1 MCAMD
6 PLSEVKTMLRS
17 ILISSPVVIDVYQ
30 LNRDFREQE
39 GTGIPYQ
46 KFGHKSL
53 IDFLKSIP
61 DVLFINGNSEYSE
74 VTPVESEKSSH
85 VNDLVLKQKSKKTP
99 GSFFPKNCK
108 PSRNRRNKLNS
119 FQPPPRFQ
127 KHQEVISKV
136 KVDDGYSSQKS
147 YSDKSTNALKPS
159 TNQKTSLECNKNSN
173 RVGNRPTNYNSSS
186 DNSREIRQ
194 RLNSGNKEIEGFSK
208 NNCNKNIKNPK
219 IVEESTKL
227 LRRINYKDTFLNE
240 DNSFNVDISLKGE
253 KPADKIYWNGG
264 TIKKTN
270 KKNNTPENCS
280 GTENSLEKNIKSSTN
295 KCTRSRHFT
304 PNSSSHLMDS
314 AVKNKSKETH
324 NREKYKSLSLTT
336 KKNCIPKAVQD
347 NLKNLIADFPEGI
360 CCSELPL
367 VYKNFTGEDLLFEDF
382 GYRCLIY
389 LCLDLEHIF
398 HCTKESQCDYKL
410 FDVRKPLP
418 ELNIPQ
424 ESSLE
429 GMTQNSESSPAIP
442 EMRWG
447 SFDSF
452 VPHDAVRLGFKPNR
466 IQVAEVLEEGTS
478 INVTVAD
485 IYDISKFWMIID
497 DSQLDELMD
506 NMQEFYGINRTR
518 YLVPKSLLVETLYCV
533 VLFKGK
539 FHRAVILN
547 VMPGYEY
554 LKVYY
559 VDFGTLAKVS
569 KTEVWY
575 ITKEFSELPT
585 QAIRARL
592 GDIYPPNQGTTWSP
606 FANYDFSGLTCMKK
620 FIAEIIRVDK
630 KKNLVDIKLNDGYSD
645 MSDILVNRNLAK
657 FINKPQKKHIDDPNC
672 KPRVQY
678 VHLFPTFDEI
688 ENWIVPSTEEAADF
702 LNTTVTAD
710 FLYSQYFN
718 RTVDTN
724 LIKSIEEKMELT
736 CKKNKS
742 LMKYHKSSEISLN
755 HNIEE
760 INKIAYGDL
769 YNFFTENV
777 IEDNHINESETKELE
792 EIQDDVLGENAIE
805 ESECKG
811 TVEDHNVS
819 FTNKRII
826 DIKNDELLISIL
838 RQTRM
843 KKSYSVQD
851 DKCGK
856 NFNTSE
862 KVLKGTESE
871 SFTLHTKRI
880 FEELSESSNGIDIS
894 CKSYNTSNLMQF
906 DDDNVSVPE
915 VSSTFHEQ
923 VCAMSTKPF
932 FKVVDCSESSDADDE
947 DSDAV
952 QNSLD
957 YSYNSNK
964 SKELKKVNSNNE
976 LNGIITINTT
986 SLQETRIFVDQ
997 DNFATH
1003 NVDATQNESK
1013 NGCLTHASSDGQN
1026 IDVERLII
1034 LNSYSSNSED
1044 QSSHKDFSGIV
1055 DCCSNAS
1062 DANFEHCDF
1071 NNSIVQEKQIQ
1082 TLMTENLHYI
1092 SRNRY
1097 PEYQLDIFDS
1107 VNASSIFVDEGS
1119 QKDPT
1124 LEDVQEHNFATSNIS
1139 NSAAAGNAINDN
1151 HLISNFHHRVIS
1163 YGDTISN
1170 DFQLLKLKGEAI
1182 SSISRLGINNSSTP
1196 IYSQSLFDTSIVTI
1210 DSAEC
1215 ESEFREESIS
1225 RLSSKLETLED
1236 EKKISENSA
1245 IMSPVQDLSFEN
1257 NHDCQAFSSI
1267 TNSVVAS
1274 TPLPNQR
1281 ALSKDRS
1288 FLEEFEILDHSTSS
1302 SISDLRNETVL
1313 SRLSFISGE
1322 WISIELQNSKCGTN
1336 NSDPLNDAQS
1346 TEPDNSVKNEVLN
1359 SVSQENTLLSAV
1371 SMSLESSSQSKIDS
1385 NTSLLSES
1393 EFAVKKDVSKDLE
1406 NADKSVN
1413 PTNWKYESA
1422 SIPQSQVGNLEH
1434 DFNYR
1439 VPFNNP
1445 EPSTSSH
1452 PRMLAPVCGIQTW
1465 MHPPRMLV
1473 PGPPLPFIP
1482 IPTSGQ
1488 QRLLFP
1494 SGPQFH
1500 VPVNHYNCVPGSQQ
1514 AIINGVAQNYGTCPI
1529 VIFNY
1534 NFLPPMNQNSK

>member
-923 VCAMSTKPF
+923 
-932 FKVVDCSESSDADDE
+932 
-947 DSDAV
+947 
-952 QNSLD
+952 
-957 YSYNSNK
+957 
-964 SKELKKVNSNNE
+964 
-976 LNGIITINTT
+976 
-986 SLQETRIFVDQ
+986 ETRIFVDQ